1 MLPASNRMDRAGI
14 QDTLSSGAYY
24 KGMCCIL
31 RGRLCERTQFAVITS
46 RKVSSR
52 AVVRN
57 RVRRRVYAKLHRLA
71 QKFTHPYCGI
81 VICKPHIVSCTVRE
95 LDEELTMLLKKA
107 GAF

>member
-1 MLPASNRMDRAGI
+1 
-14 QDTLSSGAYY
+14 
-24 KGMCCIL
+24 
-31 RGRLCERTQFAVITS
+31 
-46 RKVSSR
+46 
-52 AVVRN
+52 
-57 RVRRRVYAKLHRLA
+57 VYAKLHRLA